1 MHNLNG
7 EMLLFYYVND
17 FKRGLKNLPVKSNQT
32 SLLATEKASLKIETS
47 AYLNERSNMRIDESD
62 LCLEALLSLTLCL
75 ISI

>member
-32 SLLATEKASLKIETS
+32 SLLATEKASLKIK
-47 AYLNERSNMRIDESD
+47 RQVHI
-62 LCLEALLSLTLCL
+62 
-75 ISI
+75 